1 MDMLAKSFRQSEGP
15 VTGKD
20 FKVQWMWDGGHRYAQ
35 VGAIEVVY
43 HSGTLIFDFRD
54 IFQISVESIVT
65 DTGEGSKLFHRRIW
79 PKVDAS
85 IFFFFRRV
93 RATSMTQ
100 RRVENT
106 RVHF

>member
-43 HSGTLIFDFRD
+43 HSGTLIFRS
-54 IFQISVESIVT
+54 QRYISNF
-65 DTGEGSKLFHRRIW
+65 GRINFTL
-79 PKVDAS
+79 K
-85 IFFFFRRV
+85 FF
-93 RATSMTQ
+93 
-100 RRVENT
+100 
-106 RVHF
+106 